1 MIAQKYELH
10 AILITALL
18 IFFFERT
25 IMKRLL
31 IVTNQPA
38 PYRVD
43 FFIYLQEK
51 YGSEFDIWVL
61 FSTGNESSDR
71 KWKAD
76 EGRLKNKVFLKSK
89 VIKLRSSFDT
99 SEKILTYGATREL
112 NRIRPD
118 VVICSE
124 YNFTVLIVKH
134 WCNVHK
140 VPFISWTDGTRFSE
154 RHIKP
159 HQKLFRKYVIKNSA
173 GFIASSTASKDNQIF
188 LGADPGRIFISELA
202 VDIRR
207 FENAGKKY
215 VPNNTLITVGGLIE
229 RKGIDLLLKALALI
243 SDTDWKLKL
252 VGDGPEAT
260 ALKTL
265 ATDLG
270 ILDRIEFCGFLSG
283 DTLTE
288 AYESSGVFVFPTR
301 EDCFGLVTLEA
312 MCCALPAIVSKYAD
326 SSYDM
331 LENLESG
338 VIIDPYDS
346 EKFAAVLKK
355 VLLDDKLKISM
366 SQKAKAKSYE
376 FSFVNTAPPFIET
389 ARNAL
394 NKNQ

>member
-1 MIAQKYELH
+1 MNFMLYLSQPAHSL
-10 AILITALL
+10 
-18 IFFFERT
+18 FERT

-51 YGSEFDIWVL
+51 YGSEFDIHVL

-76 EGRLKNKVFLKSK
+76 EDRLKNKIFLKSK
-89 VIKLRSSFDT
+89 VVKLRSSFDT
-99 SEKILTYGATREL
+99 SEKVITYGTTREL
-112 NRIRPD
+112 NRLRPD
-118 VVICSE
+118 AVICSE

-159 HQKLFRKYVIKNSA
+159 HQKLFRKYVIKNSS
-173 GFIASSTASKDNQIF
+173 GFIASSTASKENQIF
-188 LGADPGRIFISELA
+188 LGAESDKILISELA

-207 FENAGKKY
+207 YANAGKKY
-215 VPNNTLITVGGLIE
+215 KPNNTLIAVGGLIE

-243 SDTDWKLKL
+243 SDVDWKLKL
-252 VGDGPEAT
+252 IGDGPEAPN
-260 ALKTL
+260 LRSL
-265 ATDLG
+265 AAELG
-270 ILDRIEFCGFLSG
+270 ILDHVEFCGFRSG
-283 DTLTE
+283 DALTE

-312 MCCALPAIVSKYAD
+312 MCCALPSIVSKYAD
-326 SSYDM
+326 SSYDL

-338 VIIDPYDS
+338 VIIDPYDTERFS
-346 EKFAAVLKK
+346 AVLRK
-355 VLLDDKLKISM
+355 VLLDDALKLSM

-376 FSFVNTAPPFIET
+376 FSFVNTAPPFIEA

-394 NKNQ
+394 NQ

>member
-1 MIAQKYELH
+1 
-10 AILITALL
+10 
-18 IFFFERT
+18 
-25 IMKRLL
+25 MKRLL

-51 YGSEFDIWVL
+51 YGSEFDIWIL

-76 EGRLKNKVFLKSK
+76 EDRLKNKVFLKSK

-99 SEKILTYGATREL
+99 SEKIITYGATREL

-124 YNFTVLIVKH
+124 YNFTVLLVKH

-154 RHIKP
+154 RNIKP
-159 HQKLFRKYVIKNSA
+159 HQKLFRKYVIKNSN

-207 FENAGKKY
+207 FESAGKKY
-215 VPNNTLITVGGLIE
+215 VPNSTLIAVGGLIE

-252 VGDGPEAT
+252 VGDGPEAS
-260 ALKTL
+260 ALKSL
-265 ATDLG
+265 AADLG
-270 ILDRIEFCGFLSG
+270 ILDRIEFCDFLSG
-283 DTLTE
+283 DALTN
-288 AYESSGVFVFPTR
+288 AYESSGIFVFPTR

-312 MCCALPAIVSKYAD
+312 MCCALPAVVSKYAD
-326 SSYDM
+326 SSYDL

-346 EKFAAVLKK
+346 EKFAAVLRK
-355 VLLDDKLKISM
+355 VLLDDALKISM
-366 SQKAKAKSYE
+366 SQRAKAKSYE
-376 FSFVNTAPPFIET
+376 FSFVNTAPPFIEA

-394 NKNQ
+394 NP